1 MTEIYEIQGWTNKS
15 GWISIHKDFL
25 YEHTKNEEIE
35 KLMTEEEIEE
45 SIPTAINRSVTKV
58 SYRPHEGH
66 ESVFYF
72 IVDENGLKIEL
83 EKIEGNHKIT
93 GYRDF
98 CFNSME
104 KETMAL
110 GKEVEVTHYEH

>member
-1 MTEIYEIQGWTNKS
+1 MKLSVIRHLLKFAEENDV
-15 GWISIHKDFL
+15 DFL
-25 YEHTKNEEIE
+25 TESLDVLDHMIDARG
-35 KLMTEEEIEE
+35 MTEEEIEE

-72 IVDENGLKIEL
+72 IIDENGLKIEL

-110 GKEVEVTHYEH
+110 GKEVEVSHIE